1 MMKSLMS
8 GAVAMTLIA
17 GLVGCSESPMQP
29 QADMIRHETKRVSN
43 DSRNEANSAA
53 EAIRNQTGKTIT
65 GESKSGVAEDTADY
79 IEKIGERK
87 ADAVEKAGEKKADQ
101 LEEMKP

>member
-1 MMKSLMS
+1 MKNLMS
-8 GAVAMTLIA
+8 GAAAITLIA

-29 QADMIRHETKRVSN
+29 QADMIRHETKRVAN
-43 DSRNEANSAA
+43 DVRNEANSEAD
-53 EAIRNQTGKTIT
+53 AIRNQTGKTLT
-65 GESKSGVAEDTADY
+65 GESKSGVAEDKADD

-87 ADAVEKAGEKKADQ
+87 ADAIEKAGEKKADQ

>member
-1 MMKSLMS
+1 MKSLMS

-29 QADMIRHETKRVSN
+29 QADMIRHETKRVAN
-43 DSRNEANSAA
+43 DVRNEANSEAD
-53 EAIRNQTGKTIT
+53 AIRNQTGKTVT
-65 GESKSGVAEDTADY
+65 GASKSGVVEDKADY

-87 ADAVEKAGEKKADQ
+87 ADAIEKAGEKKADQ